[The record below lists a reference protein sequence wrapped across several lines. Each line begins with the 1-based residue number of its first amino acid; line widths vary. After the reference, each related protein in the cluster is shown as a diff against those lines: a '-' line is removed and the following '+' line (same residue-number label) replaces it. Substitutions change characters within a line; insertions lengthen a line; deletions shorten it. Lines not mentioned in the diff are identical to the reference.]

1 MKTISSKTVF
11 ALVWPLGALFSALK
25 NWRQPWAMNVFW
37 IVCAFLGSI
46 QIFHPEGTILGEG
59 ADSGRYVLDLMQMHQ
74 TVNSYSEVSS
84 TFYNGDTNDV
94 YCPTIM
100 FLVSRFT
107 DNGHVL
113 FFVFAIIYGFFYSR
127 NIWYILNRI
136 KDQQANWQ
144 WVMLASFFLVCP
156 IWNVNGVRMWTA
168 LHVFV
173 YGAMPYLL
181 EKKKNQLLWSLLAL
195 FVHHSFIF
203 PIILLVVFVLFLHRL
218 CKYRA
223 SLNILF
229 VFYVFSL
236 TIKTLDLSALNTALQ
251 MYLPNF
257 YEERIDGYVN
267 DVTLQN
273 VMYAASKN
281 SWHVAFFNNIHYWIN
296 QILILLTFT
305 IIKKKRNMLSS
316 MFPLFAF
323 SLLIYG
329 CANIMA
335 CVPSGARYISIAQ
348 MFMVATF
355 LLCYR
360 EILVDKVFSAFMPVI
375 MSMLAFSLI
384 FEIRKGLD
392 YYGFTILFGNIL
404 LSTIIETN
412 VPLID
417 FIKNLL
423 V

>member
-1 MKTISSKTVF
+1 MNTISIKLIF
-11 ALVWPLGALFSALK
+11 AFVWPFGALFSALK
-25 NWRQPWAMNVFW
+25 NWRQSWTMNAFW
-37 IVCAFLGSI
+37 IVCIFIGSI
-46 QIFHPEGTILGEG
+46 QIFHSDGTILGND
-59 ADSGRYVLDLMQMHQ
+59 ADAGRYVLDFMKMNH

-94 YCPTIM
+94 YCPTVM

-113 FFVFAIIYGFFYSR
+113 FFIFAIIYGFFYSR
-127 NIWYILNRI
+127 NIWYILSRI
-136 KDQQANWQ
+136 KDQQVNWQ
-144 WVMLASFFLVCP
+144 WVMLAAFFLVCP
-156 IWNVNGVRMWTA
+156 IWNINGVRMWTA

-181 EKKKNQLLWSLLAL
+181 EKKKKQLIWSLAAIL
-195 FVHHSFIF
+195 VHHSFIF
-203 PIILLVVFVLFLHRL
+203 PILLLVVFVLFLHRF
-218 CKYRA
+218 CVNKF

-229 VFYVFSL
+229 AFYLFSL
-236 TIKTLDLSALNTALQ
+236 TIKTLDLAALNMALQ
-251 MYLPNF
+251 IYLPNF
-257 YEERIDGYVN
+257 YEDRIDGYVN

-273 VMYAASKN
+273 VMDAASKN

-296 QILILLTFT
+296 QILIVFTF
-305 IIKKKRNMLSS
+305 IVIKKKRNSLSCL
-316 MFPLFAF
+316 FPLFAF

-360 EILVDKVFSAFMPVI
+360 KIYVDKTFSTFMPAI
-375 MSMLAFSLI
+375 MSILAFSLI

-392 YYGFTILFGNIL
+392 YYGFTILFGNL
-404 LSTIIETN
+404 LTSFFIETN
-412 VPLID
+412 TPLID
-417 FIKNLL
+417 FIKTFL

>member
-181 EKKKNQLLWSLLAL
+181 EKKKKQLLWSLLAL

-203 PIILLVVFVLFLHRL
+203 PNNTTCRICFVL
-218 CKYRA
+218 A
-223 SLNILF
+223 S
-229 VFYVFSL
+229 
-236 TIKTLDLSALNTALQ
+236 
-251 MYLPNF
+251 
-257 YEERIDGYVN
+257 
-267 DVTLQN
+267 
-273 VMYAASKN
+273 
-281 SWHVAFFNNIHYWIN
+281 
-296 QILILLTFT
+296 
-305 IIKKKRNMLSS
+305 
-316 MFPLFAF
+316 
-323 SLLIYG
+323 
-329 CANIMA
+329 
-335 CVPSGARYISIAQ
+335 
-348 MFMVATF
+348 FM
-355 LLCYR
+355 
-360 EILVDKVFSAFMPVI
+360 
-375 MSMLAFSLI
+375 
-384 FEIRKGLD
+384 
-392 YYGFTILFGNIL
+392 
-404 LSTIIETN
+404 
-412 VPLID
+412 
-417 FIKNLL
+417 
-423 V
+423 